1 MLIIINVTNSTI
13 TGIKIQS
20 FSLKSSDL
28 ILNKWQNY
36 LKRKNNCFKFRDKS
50 LSQACQITLI
60 EFGIIPGIFPG
71 SSVLFVIFRRGL
83 GIPGLCISG
92 GRKEGSPICGMFG
105 IGSICGMVGTAPGD
119 RDRCGIA
126 GRAGDFCRGR
136 VP

>member
-50 LSQACQITLI
+50 LS
-60 EFGIIPGIFPG
+60 
-71 SSVLFVIFRRGL
+71 
-83 GIPGLCISG
+83 
-92 GRKEGSPICGMFG
+92 
-105 IGSICGMVGTAPGD
+105 
-119 RDRCGIA
+119 
-126 GRAGDFCRGR
+126 
-136 VP
+136 